1 MVNRNVGNKGLSK
14 TAKYQGRSQLGRKNG
29 YSCFP
34 PISYHHQHPMRP
46 YYHYYPPP
54 PPAATATTQTMV
66 TPPNYHPHYEYQPP
80 LPSYH
85 HQQGYHPGYVLSA
98 PNDSQRQGPE
108 AINSKQPTK
117 KSTINRQPPPASG
130 RGLDSEQGGT
140 KNVSSSRSSSKPMKY
155 QSRLQA
161 HIPSP
166 PQQQP
171 PTRSRNAINQKQTT
185 TPMPKTKEQYRC
197 PRCSS
202 VFGKWDQC
210 CSHVLQCCHLYGVMA
225 TKDVC
230 SEAFRLAP
238 DGRPLYSTKQAR
250 LLGFDLISC
259 LEDVDGM
266 PTGKNDSIPSGTKE
280 EGTHAGKKPSI
291 SHTLRMVQQ
300 QTQQL
305 PMHLPCQQPVKVEEV
320 D

>member
-140 KNVSSSRSSSKPMKY
+140 KNVSSSRSSSNIPSIPNNNSLRVLRPRLWCPWNLHYHRWCNAVWETVVRKNEKMPHWK
-155 QSRLQA
+155 SRL
-161 HIPSP
+161 
-166 PQQQP
+166 
-171 PTRSRNAINQKQTT
+171 
-185 TPMPKTKEQYRC
+185 
-197 PRCSS
+197 
-202 VFGKWDQC
+202 
-210 CSHVLQCCHLYGVMA
+210 
-225 TKDVC
+225 
-230 SEAFRLAP
+230 
-238 DGRPLYSTKQAR
+238 
-250 LLGFDLISC
+250 
-259 LEDVDGM
+259 
-266 PTGKNDSIPSGTKE
+266 
-280 EGTHAGKKPSI
+280 
-291 SHTLRMVQQ
+291 
-300 QTQQL
+300 
-305 PMHLPCQQPVKVEEV
+305 
-320 D
+320 

>member
-1 MVNRNVGNKGLSK
+1 MVFLW
-14 TAKYQGRSQLGRKNG
+14 
-29 YSCFP
+29 
-34 PISYHHQHPMRP
+34 
-46 YYHYYPPP
+46 
-54 PPAATATTQTMV
+54 
-66 TPPNYHPHYEYQPP
+66 
-80 LPSYH
+80 
-85 HQQGYHPGYVLSA
+85 
-98 PNDSQRQGPE
+98 
-108 AINSKQPTK
+108 
-117 KSTINRQPPPASG
+117 
-130 RGLDSEQGGT
+130 RGLLPQVVCNNQRKRRSSNNSSTCHTPDRSISTWQWT
-140 KNVSSSRSSSKPMKY
+140 RRKRRLPRCTPSNRRIVNNLRRCRILNTLRIRSSSSSSSRSSSKPMKY